1 MFLLILKIYFGK
13 MRRNHF
19 NMRHIKI
26 DRLIYI
32 LQSGLAV
39 ILKNNNNKRS
49 RHMSENISS
58 CI

>member
-1 MFLLILKIYFGK
+1 